1 MKFLKQISEWVRKP
15 DQSISDPVFGE
26 MTFCQGSWVAY
37 VDFPHAR
44 EPVEVSIWG
53 KEGPSGFQQAVW
65 QKLTQDY
72 DALEPHIEKALFEA
86 FETALKSD
94 NSMAIN
100 DHYLTGEYLLQ
111 NAGEVW
117 KIAHPLSID
126 IYPASYSADY
136 DCRIYYA
143 FPIDSEHN
151 RSVFLRNGKL
161 ILVAP
166 E

>member
-1 MKFLKQISEWVRKP
+1 MKFIKRISGWFRMP
-15 DQSISDPVFGE
+15 DPSISDPVFGE
-26 MTFCQGSWVAY
+26 MTFYQGSWVAY

-44 EPVEVSIWG
+44 APVEVSVWG
-53 KEGPSGFQQAVW
+53 KEGPSEFQRVVW
-65 QKLTQDY
+65 QKLTRDY
-72 DALEPHIEKALFEA
+72 DAFERHIEKALFDE
-86 FETALKSD
+86 FQTALKSG

-100 DHYLTGEYLLQ
+100 DHYLTGEYLLK

-126 IYPASYSADY
+126 IYPADYSSDY

-143 FPIDSEHN
+143 FPVDSEHN
-151 RSVFLRNGKL
+151 RSVFLRHGEL
-161 ILVAP
+161 VLVAP